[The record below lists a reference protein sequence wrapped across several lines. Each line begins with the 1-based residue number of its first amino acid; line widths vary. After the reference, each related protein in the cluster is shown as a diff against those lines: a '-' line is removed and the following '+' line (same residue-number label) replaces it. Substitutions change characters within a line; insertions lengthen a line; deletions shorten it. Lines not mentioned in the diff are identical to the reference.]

1 MIEVQRI
8 SKSFGRARVLNDLT
22 LTVPSRERVALVGA
36 NGAGKTT
43 LIRSLL
49 GEYTYEGAIR
59 IDGRSPRRHRRE
71 ILTRVGFV
79 PQIPPP
85 LRLTVGQLIRFAA
98 GLCEATPARMIE
110 MAERL
115 GLDARALRHRAFAK
129 LSGGQKQKL
138 LISVALG
145 RDTTLLIMDEPAANL
160 DPDAR
165 RSFFEIL
172 AERSRDTTM
181 LISSHRLDEVAQL
194 VQRVVELDHGQIC
207 LDDRVADSGA
217 LDELLHCRLE
227 FRQPEASVVRALS
240 EWGFSES
247 EGGLLFEG
255 HVPGP
260 DRLRF
265 LGTLA
270 RYSGLIRNL
279 RLETIEHASEPA
291 DSAPR
296 ETKEPASA

>member
-1 MIEVQRI
+1 MIEVEQL
-8 SKSFGRARVLNDLT
+8 SKSFGRTRVLEGLT
-22 LTVPSRERVALVGA
+22 LAIPSQQRVALVGA

-49 GEYTYEGAIR
+49 GEYTYEGSAR
-59 IDGRSPRRHRRE
+59 IDGLSPRKDRQQ
-71 ILTRVGFV
+71 ILGRIGFV
-79 PQIPPP
+79 PQLPPP
-85 LRLTVGQLIRFAA
+85 LRLTVSQLIRFAA
-98 GLCEATPARMIE
+98 GLCEAPPARMVE

-115 GLDARALRHRAFAK
+115 GLDAQGLRHRSFAK

-138 LISVALG
+138 LIAIALG
-145 RDTTLLIMDEPAANL
+145 RDTSLLIMDEPAANL

-172 AERSRDTTM
+172 AERSRHTTM

-194 VQRVVELDHGQIC
+194 VQRVVELDRGRIC
-207 LDDRVADSGA
+207 LDDRVAESGA
-217 LDELLHCRLE
+217 LDALLRCRLE
-227 FRQPEASVVRALS
+227 LCRSEASVVQTLS
-240 EWGFSES
+240 EWGFLPAD
-247 EGGLLFEG
+247 GDLCFEG
-255 HVPGP
+255 SVPGP

-279 RLETIEHASEPA
+279 HLESPEGGDE
-291 DSAPR
+291 
-296 ETKEPASA
+296 

>member
-1 MIEVQRI
+1 MIEVVQV
-8 SKSFGRARVLNDLT
+8 SKSFGRVRVLDNLSLDI
-22 LTVPSRERVALVGA
+22 SSQQRVALVGA

-49 GEYTYEGAIR
+49 GQYNFDGEIR
-59 IDGRSPRRHRRE
+59 INGLSPRKDRRE
-71 ILTRVGFV
+71 ILTLTGFV

-85 LRLTVGQLIRFAA
+85 LQLTVGQLIHFSA
-98 GLCEATPARMIE
+98 GLCGATPARMVE
-110 MAERL
+110 VSKRL
-115 GLDARALRHRAFAK
+115 GLDVEALRNRSFAK

-145 RDTTLLIMDEPAANL
+145 RDTNLLILDEPAANL

-165 RSFFEIL
+165 RIFFELL
-172 AERSRDTTM
+172 AERSRQATV

-194 VQRVVELDHGQIC
+194 VQRVVELDHGRIS
-207 LDDRVADSGA
+207 LDDLVAESGD
-217 LDELLHCRLE
+217 LDAILLCHLELCR
-227 FRQPEASVVRALS
+227 PEASAARTLS
-240 EWGFSES
+240 EWGFKQLN
-247 EGGLLFEG
+247 GGLRFEG
-255 HVPGP
+255 RVPGP

-279 RLETIEHASEPA
+279 RLESSERPDA
-291 DSAPR
+291 
-296 ETKEPASA
+296 